1 MSETPTFAFGENWQ
15 GFLGTVD
22 EARLKAATDDLA
34 ALLGGTDLRGRTFL
48 DIGCGS
54 GLSSAAAL
62 ALGATAVHGT
72 DVDPNSVAA
81 ALELRRRLGDP
92 ATWSVEQGSILDPAH
107 VRTLPHADV
116 VYSWGVLHHTGAMW
130 DAIEHAAS
138 LVDPGHQFALAIYNK
153 TALTPLW
160 RRYKA
165 LYNRAPVAVRHLMV
179 WALYV
184 PRVLVRLVRRR
195 DPFRADRGMSV
206 YHDAV
211 DWAGGY
217 PYEYASFGE
226 IVEGCSRLGLRLVGA
241 IPTRGTG
248 CNQFL
253 FERD

>member
-1 MSETPTFAFGENWQ
+1 MAESPTFAFGENWQ
-15 GFLGTVD
+15 DFLTTFD
-22 EARLKAATDDLA
+22 QRRLNAAMDDLA
-34 ALLGGTDLRGRTFL
+34 ALLGRRDLRGLTFL

-62 ALGATAVHGT
+62 ALGASAVHGT
-72 DVDPNSVAA
+72 DVDPDSVAA
-81 ALELRRRLGDP
+81 ATELRRRLGDP
-92 ATWSVEQGSILDPAH
+92 PTWRIEHGSILDPEH
-107 VRTLPHADV
+107 VRTLPRADI

-130 DAIEHAAS
+130 PAIEAAAS
-138 LVDPGHQFALAIYNK
+138 LVGPGHDFAIAIYNK
-153 TALTPLW
+153 TRTSAFW
-160 RRYKA
+160 GRYKA
-165 LYNRAPVAVRHLMV
+165 LYNRAPGVVRRLLV

-184 PRVLVRLVRRR
+184 PRVVVRFVRRR

-226 IVEGCSRLGLRLVGA
+226 IVDGCGRLGLRLIGA

-253 FERD
+253 FRRD